1 MLFISKVIIEV
12 NNLQNND
19 LIGKVVLSLSG
30 RDKDHFYIVV
40 DSDKAQNLLLANGK
54 NKTVSNPKKK
64 NIKHLSFID
73 DIDDELKTTI
83 IDNKK
88 NADLKIKRFLK
99 LRYIVKEG

>member
-1 MLFISKVIIEV
+1 M
-12 NNLQNND
+12 QNND

-30 RDKDHFYIVV
+30 RDKDHLYVVV
-40 DSDKAQNLLLANGK
+40 DSDKAKNLLLVNGD
-54 NKTVSNPKKK
+54 NKTISNPKKK

-83 IDNKK
+83 MDKK
-88 NADLKIKRFLK
+88 RNADLRIKRFLK

>member
-1 MLFISKVIIEV
+1 M
-12 NNLQNND
+12 QNND

-30 RDKDHFYIVV
+30 RDKDHLYVVV
-40 DSDKAQNLLLANGK
+40 DSTKAGNVLLINGD
-54 NKTVSNPKKK
+54 NKTISNPKKK

-83 IDNKK
+83 KDKKK
-88 NADLKIKRFLK
+88 NADLRIKRFLK

>member
-1 MLFISKVIIEV
+1 M
-12 NNLQNND
+12 QNND

-30 RDKDHFYIVV
+30 RDKDHLYVVV
-40 DSDKAQNLLLANGK
+40 DSDKAKNLLLVNGD
-54 NKTVSNPKKK
+54 NKTISNPKKK

-83 IDNKK
+83 IDKK
-88 NADLKIKRFLK
+88 RNADLRIKRFLK